1 MFKSIYTIIII
12 LCFVLLNNE
21 QKFDAELNL
30 QSSILNQIFLDDVD
44 TELDTPIPPSQ
55 ASALK
60 NPIACFSSVLH
71 EDEFLSFT
79 PNYTHLFARAPPYF
93 SA

>member
-1 MFKSIYTIIII
+1 MFKNIYTIIII

-30 QSSILNQIFLDDVD
+30 QSSISNQIFLDDVGSD
-44 TELDTPIPPSQ
+44 LDPIEPSIQ
-55 ASALK
+55 LATLE
-60 NPIACFSSVLH
+60 NQIIYFSSVLH
-71 EDEFLSFT
+71 DDEFLSFT
-79 PNYTHLFARAPPYF
+79 PSYTHLFARAPPYF